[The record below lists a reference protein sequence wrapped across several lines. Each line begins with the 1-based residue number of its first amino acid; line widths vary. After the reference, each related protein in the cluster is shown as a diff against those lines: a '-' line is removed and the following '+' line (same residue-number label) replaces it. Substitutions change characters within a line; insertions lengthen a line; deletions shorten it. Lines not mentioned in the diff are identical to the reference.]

1 MTGVQTC
8 ALPILDNKLYK
19 KKELMEA
26 NGGYSKN
33 PELGN
38 EIGSMLVQSI
48 HAKLDI
54 LKAFN

>member
-1 MTGVQTC
+1 MNI
-8 ALPILDNKLYK
+8 ALIAHDK

-33 PELGN
+33 PALGN